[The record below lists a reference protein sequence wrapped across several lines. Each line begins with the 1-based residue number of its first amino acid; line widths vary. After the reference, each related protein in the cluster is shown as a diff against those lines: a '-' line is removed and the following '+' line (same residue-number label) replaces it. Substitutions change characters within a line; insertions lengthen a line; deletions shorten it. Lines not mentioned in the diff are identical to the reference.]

1 MPAAHTSAAD
11 RAQEELA
18 RERVLAERLKA
29 ARELHDVVGH
39 AVTVISLQ
47 AAVAARYATRDLTAA
62 RTAAA
67 TVLDVAGDAE
77 RELAALGQLLES
89 EPPPVATLEDVI
101 TRVREAGLPVTLV
114 ERLDDVELALPLSL
128 TVVRVVQEALT
139 NVGKHAGRART
150 RSRSTPNA
158 ARSWS
163 RWSTRQGVEERRR
176 QRPRRGGDARAR
188 RALRRH
194 ARSRPDRGRRLARAS
209 RAPAR

>member
-1 MPAAHTSAAD
+1 MRDRVATAARARRAHERAD

-62 RTAAA
+62 RKAAA

-89 EPPPVATLEDVI
+89 EPPPVAALEDVI
-101 TRVREAGLPVTLV
+101 ARVRDAGVPVTLV
-114 ERLDDVELALPLSL
+114 ERLDDVELAAP
-128 TVVRVVQEALT
+128 ALADRRPRRP
-139 NVGKHAGRART
+139 GGADERRPARGPGADD
-150 RSRSTPNA
+150 RLGPSPNA
-158 ARSWS
+158 APSSS
-163 RWSTRQGVEERRR
+163 R
-176 QRPRRGGDARAR
+176 
-188 RALRRH
+188 
-194 ARSRPDRGRRLARAS
+194 
-209 RAPAR
+209 